1 MKQQISQAPAWV
13 AGFLLMVLG
22 GNAAADEGGGLSLGV
37 AAGTLGLGAE
47 LGYAVNR
54 NLGIRVGVY
63 GLTWDVDGKEGGIDY
78 DADLDLSSAGAY
90 VDWHPFGGAFRITGG
105 WFVNDN
111 GIDATG
117 RPGAGDTYDI
127 GGTTFTSDEVGR
139 LTASVDFGSS
149 APYLGLGWNFGGQ
162 DGGLGISL
170 DLGVLFQD
178 SPDITLV
185 SRGGTLSGQP
195 ALQQALRDEERELE
209 DDVDEY
215 ELYPV
220 VSLGVSYRF

>member
-1 MKQQISQAPAWV
+1 MKQQISRGAALA
-13 AGFLLMVLG
+13 AGLLALILG
-22 GNAAADEGGGLSLGV
+22 GNAAADNGGGLSLGA

-47 LGYAVNR
+47 LGYAVNS
-54 NLGIRVGVY
+54 NFGIRVGVY
-63 GLTWDVDGKEGGIDY
+63 GLTWDVDGEESGIDY

-90 VDWHPFGGAFRITGG
+90 VDWHPFGGAFRLTGG

-111 GIDATG
+111 AIDATG

-127 GGTTFTSDEVGR
+127 GGVSFTSAEVGN
-139 LTASVDFGSS
+139 LTADVDFGSS
-149 APYLGLGWNFGGQ
+149 APYLGLGWNFGGN
-162 DGGLGISL
+162 DGGLGVSL

-178 SPDITLV
+178 SPDITLA
-185 SRGGTLSGQP
+185 SRGGSLSDEP

-215 ELYPV
+215 DLYPV
-220 VSLGVSYRF
+220 LSLGVSYRF